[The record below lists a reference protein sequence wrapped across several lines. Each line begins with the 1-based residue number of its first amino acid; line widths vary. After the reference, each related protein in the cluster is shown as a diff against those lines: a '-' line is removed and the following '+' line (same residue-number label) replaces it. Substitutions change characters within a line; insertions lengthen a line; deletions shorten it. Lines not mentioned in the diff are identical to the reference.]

1 MAIKINEQ
9 LIVSHE
15 TEFAVRFDAQTDWD
29 GRVIAEP
36 VEVAC
41 SDEIEAIVTQRM
53 AGGTRVSR
61 EVYRTDWAEVDE

>member
-36 VEVAC
+36 VEVVC
-41 SDEIEAIVTQRM
+41 SGEIEARATQM
-53 AGGTRVSR
+53 TAGGTVVSR
-61 EVYRTDWAEVDE
+61 EVYLTDWAEVDE